1 MKLLQKLTKGVNKM
15 LNNEMLVILGGLL
28 VVYLLVDCLFALINY
43 YRYRGVGYSCRDVD
57 RPIPPIGPFSIWE
70 NSSDDLCDDLT
81 EDQKRMMDGDIM
93 VPPCL
98 SKFKIECKS
107 YKSFDFHQLFTD
119 NKTLNKWIEQAESGN
134 CWFLVIKVTRRG
146 SFILFP
152 TTMSHYFR
160 FKNYLRYT
168 EKYIITNYKEFWQA
182 NENAIRRLNEINTI
196 EL

>member
-1 MKLLQKLTKGVNKM
+1 MPSAAKQKGNAW
-15 LNNEMLVILGGLL
+15 
-28 VVYLLVDCLFALINY
+28 D
-43 YRYRGVGYSCRDVD
+43 RDVAKD
-57 RPIPPIGPFSIWE
+57 LSETFNE
-70 NSSDDLCDDLT
+70 NFIRVPNSGAYTGGANVYRVDQLT
-81 EDQKRMMDGDIM
+81 EQQRRMMDGDIM

-119 NKTLNKWIEQAESGN
+119 NKTLNKWIEQAESGLY
-134 CWFLVIKVTRRG
+134 WFLVIKVTRKG

-152 TTMSHYFR
+152 ASLSHYFR

-182 NENAIRRLNEINTI
+182 NENAIRRLNEINTV

>member
-1 MKLLQKLTKGVNKM
+1 MPSAAKQKGNAWEREVAKDLSEVF
-15 LNNEMLVILGGLL
+15 NENFIRVPNSGAYTGGANLHRL
-28 VVYLLVDCLFALINY
+28 
-43 YRYRGVGYSCRDVD
+43 D
-57 RPIPPIGPFSIWE
+57 R
-70 NSSDDLCDDLT
+70 LT

-119 NKTLNKWIEQAESGN
+119 NKTLNKWIKQAESGS

-160 FKNYLRYT
+160 FKNYLRYAD
-168 EKYIITNYKEFWQA
+168 KYIITNYTEFWRNNA
-182 NENAIRRLNEINTI
+182 DALRRINENTRI

>member
-1 MKLLQKLTKGVNKM
+1 MPSAAKQKGNAWEREVAKDLSETF
-15 LNNEMLVILGGLL
+15 NENFIRVPNSGAYTGGANLHRL
-28 VVYLLVDCLFALINY
+28 
-43 YRYRGVGYSCRDVD
+43 D
-57 RPIPPIGPFSIWE
+57 R
-70 NSSDDLCDDLT
+70 LT

-119 NKTLNKWIEQAESGN
+119 NKTLNKWIEQAESGS

-160 FKNYLRYT
+160 FKNYLRYAN
-168 EKYIITNYKEFWQA
+168 KYIITNYTEFWQNNA
-182 NENAIRRLNEINTI
+182 DVLRRINENTWIKL
-196 EL
+196 